1 MNVITKQQISSM
13 ITEEYRYF
21 FDLRIDSA
29 TIDLLPQFNL
39 LAESINIFCK
49 FAHINKKA
57 DLFLILAIKVLYIR
71 PI

>member
-1 MNVITKQQISSM
+1 M